1 MMAKRSRKPKPKSDT
16 KSNRIQDLT
25 DAQLRHIAV
34 DAKQYVG
41 YQSLVGQDMTLPG
54 HRNVVLT
61 AFLCDEVLRLRQV
74 IQRSKKGGKK

>member
-1 MMAKRSRKPKPKSDT
+1 MAKRSRKPKPKSGT

-34 DAKQYVG
+34 DAKQYAG
-41 YQSLVGQDMTLPG
+41 YQSMAGQDMTLPG

-61 AFLCDEVLRLRQV
+61 AFLADEVVRLRQEL
-74 IQRSKKGGKK
+74 IRWGRGKK